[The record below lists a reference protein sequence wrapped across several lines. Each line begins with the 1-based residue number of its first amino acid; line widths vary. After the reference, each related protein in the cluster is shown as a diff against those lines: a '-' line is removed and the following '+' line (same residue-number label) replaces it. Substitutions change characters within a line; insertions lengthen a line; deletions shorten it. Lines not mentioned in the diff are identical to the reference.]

1 MKIKSDDTNIFEND
15 KNSIYS
21 KIMDFT
27 FSIKHYLFI
36 YMCIYFI
43 LSIGLYYLKAP
54 SIISSI
60 LEVIALLI
68 LLLVG
73 ASTYYTMKNILSVDD
88 IKNQLALKTNNAKK
102 REMTN
107 EYYLKIKDAHHKRT
121 KFDKYWYYLTVL
133 PIICLL
139 SLGWFSFIFTLYIV
153 VICINK
159 HFLDSELEAMERVQN
174 VIQNPNL

>member
-36 YMCIYFI
+36 YMCMYFI

-60 LEVIALLI
+60 LEVIALLT

-88 IKNQLALKTNNAKK
+88 IKKSTGIEN
-102 REMTN
+102 
-107 EYYLKIKDAHHKRT
+107 
-121 KFDKYWYYLTVL
+121 
-133 PIICLL
+133 
-139 SLGWFSFIFTLYIV
+139 
-153 VICINK
+153 
-159 HFLDSELEAMERVQN
+159 
-174 VIQNPNL
+174 